1 MLAPHRTA
9 RLLPLALLLLP
20 ASASATAGDEPP
32 FYQPLVVLYTIGQG
46 EDVFE
51 SFGHTSLCLRQR
63 TAPEGDGLCF
73 DYGTADFDDIG
84 KTGWLF
90 LRGKGSFRLS
100 TDRERKAFSE
110 YVAEDRTIWR
120 QILPLTPE
128 QAEAVRLELFRDAR
142 DPGWRYAY
150 RLTDD
155 NCSTRIRDIL
165 DRALGG
171 RLRAGAAGRTDS
183 GLTFR
188 DYGHRGFAQ
197 VPIANLLL
205 DLYLGRAADEVIDRW
220 QAMFLPLKLRDGV
233 RDVLGAEPEL
243 VYDRRGPAF
252 SADPGWSG
260 RGWLF
265 LLAALAALPLAAAL
279 RFGRWI
285 EPAVAWAVLPL
296 VLLGALVWFTALAA
310 PFFEV
315 RVNELLM
322 IFVPWDVVLPFL
334 GAAARRHYAR
344 ARVILLAAVSLLAV
358 VGVFHQTILLAAAL
372 AAFAPF
378 AVLAFQRTQ
387 PAR

>member
-171 RLRAGAAGRTDS
+171 RLRAGG
-183 GLTFR
+183 
-188 DYGHRGFAQ
+188 
-197 VPIANLLL
+197 
-205 DLYLGRAADEVIDRW
+205 ADEVIDRW